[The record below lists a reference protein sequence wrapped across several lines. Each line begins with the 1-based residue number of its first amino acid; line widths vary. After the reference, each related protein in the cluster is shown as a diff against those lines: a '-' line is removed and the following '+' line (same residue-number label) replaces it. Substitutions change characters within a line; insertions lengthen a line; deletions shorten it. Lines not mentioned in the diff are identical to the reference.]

1 MSSLCSQLLPF
12 TTLFRSRV
20 EEEGVPAFLWRSQPD
35 EKALAQLPVE
45 ERSSVETSAKQVF
58 DRLAGTWAY
67 WGWKGGYFDSEKDAA
82 AFFDEVRFMLATQ
95 VAAPNS
101 PQWFNTGLR
110 WAYVI
115 SGSSQGHRY
124 VIFRN

>member
-45 ERSSVETSAKQVF
+45 ERSSGETSAKQVF

-67 WGWKGGYFDSEKDAA
+67 WGWKGGYLDRKSTRLNFSH
-82 AFFDEVRFMLATQ
+82 
-95 VAAPNS
+95 VANS
-101 PQWFNTGLR
+101 
-110 WAYVI
+110 YDVI
-115 SGSSQGHRY
+115 CLLHR
-124 VIFRN
+124 VL